1 MATRCSVCAHPQA
14 EEISMEILQGATLR
28 NIADKYGLSLTS
40 VHRHKQ
46 HIPHQLAVSHEA
58 QKVAKA
64 DGVMQR
70 MAELDQR
77 ADTIYKQATE
87 QNDPELALK
96 ALKELRGITELYAK
110 MAGEIGARTVN
121 NFIITPEWASLRS
134 VMLRALLPYPD
145 ARKAV
150 VEALEGSNVV

>member
-1 MATRCSVCAHPQA
+1 
-14 EEISMEILQGATLR
+14 MEILQGTTLR
-28 NIADKYGLSLTS
+28 TIADKYGLSLTA

-58 QKVAKA
+58 QKVATA
-64 DGVMQR
+64 DNMMQR
-70 MAELDQR
+70 MADLDQR
-77 ADTIYKQATE
+77 ADTIYKQAAA

-96 ALKELRGITELYAK
+96 ALKELRGITELYGK
-110 MAGEIGARTVN
+110 LAGEIGAKTVN

-134 VMLRALLPYPD
+134 VLLRALVPYPD

-150 VEALEGSNVV
+150 VEALEGSNVI

>member
-1 MATRCSVCAHPQA
+1 MATRCTVCAHPQT
-14 EEISMEILQGATLR
+14 EEISLEILQGATLR
-28 NIADKYGLSLTS
+28 TIADKYSLSLTA

-70 MAELDQR
+70 VNELDQR
-77 ADTIYKQATE
+77 ADTIYRKAAE

-134 VMLRALLPYPD
+134 VLLRALIPYPD

>member
-1 MATRCSVCAHPQA
+1 MATRCTVCAHPQA
-14 EEISMEILQGATLR
+14 EEISMEILQGTTLR
-28 NIADKYGLSLTS
+28 AIADKYGLSLTS

-46 HIPHQLAVSHEA
+46 HIPRQLAVSHEA

-64 DGVMQR
+64 DGVMLR

-77 ADTIYKQATE
+77 ADTIYRQAAE

-110 MAGEIGARTVN
+110 MAGEISTKTVN
-121 NFIITPEWASLRS
+121 NFIVTPEWASLRG
-134 VMLRALLPYPD
+134 VLLRALSPYPD

-150 VEALEGSNVV
+150 VEALEGSNVI